1 MEVVGTQL
9 VVEHIAVGVEHI
21 AAEVE
26 HIAAG
31 VEDKFAELGAHKVA
45 GVGEHIA
52 VEVVAA
58 HRVVV
63 EVMCK
68 LGVGHNL
75 IGRWWVGLV
84 AAQAADNLVNI
95 KYIQIKIND
104 TFKLL

>member
-1 MEVVGTQL
+1 MVGTQ
-9 VVEHIAVGVEHI
+9 VVAEHTAVGVEHIAVGVEHI
-21 AAEVE
+21 AA
-26 HIAAG
+26 A
-31 VEDKFAELGAHKVA
+31 VEDKVAELGAHKVA

-63 EVMCK
+63 DVVCK

-75 IGRWWVGLV
+75 VGRWWVELV